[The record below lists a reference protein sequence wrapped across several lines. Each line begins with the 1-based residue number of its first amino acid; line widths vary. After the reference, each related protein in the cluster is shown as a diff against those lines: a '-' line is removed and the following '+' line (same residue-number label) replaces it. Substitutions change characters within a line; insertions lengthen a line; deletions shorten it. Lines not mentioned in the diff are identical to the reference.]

1 MPLRLLFRFT
11 AHRRFISFAHRIF
24 VVVSLCA
31 GLASC
36 AGSRP
41 AFGERGYTEE
51 GKASYYSRKLQGH
64 KMANGKPYRHGKLTV
79 AHKTLPL
86 GTRIKVTNLQNNK
99 SVKLKVTD
107 RGPFVRGR
115 IVDLSGKA
123 ARRLNAIQAG
133 VVPVRIKVI
142 GPVPGKK

>member
-1 MPLRLLFRFT
+1 MPVRLLFHFT
-11 AHRRFISFAHRIF
+11 CRRFSSFAFQLII
-24 VVVSLCA
+24 VVSLCA

-36 AGSRP
+36 TSSRP
-41 AFGERGYTEE
+41 ALGERGYTEE

-64 KMANGKPYRHGKLTV
+64 KMANGKPYRHGKLTA

-123 ARRLNAIQAG
+123 ARRLNAIKAG

-142 GPVPGKK
+142 GPMPGKK